1 MIDQS
6 IRKLFFVSL
15 FVVGYFFWGI
25 TRWLLS
31 GRKKEISYYLSQ
43 IRENL
48 FLAGLLI
55 AFLIIFTM
63 MIFGLDDNDLN
74 RITNF
79 NW

>member
-25 TRWLLS
+25 IRWLFS
-31 GRKKEISYYLSQ
+31 NRRQKIGYYLSE
-43 IRENL
+43 IRLNL

-55 AFLIIFTM
+55 ILL
-63 MIFGLDDNDLN
+63 MIVLDL
-74 RITNF
+74 
-79 NW
+79 